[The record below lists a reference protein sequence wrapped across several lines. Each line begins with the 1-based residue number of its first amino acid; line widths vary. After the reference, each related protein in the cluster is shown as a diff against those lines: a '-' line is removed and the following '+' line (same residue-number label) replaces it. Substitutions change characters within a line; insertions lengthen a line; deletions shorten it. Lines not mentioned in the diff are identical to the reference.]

1 MTFMCLSVWL
11 GCSSIDWHQSGPWG
25 QEVRV
30 GGRGGAIK
38 GHVLRSGLTDT
49 PGLKMASISWEGGQ
63 LCAIRQR
70 GQTATEPPQPA
81 SYSVKSPLLMHLS
94 CDSKTPAVNT
104 DFVCLSA
111 SMRTRIIVLV
121 CADNFVTLT
130 LWFGHVTSTKIVFP
144 LNTWKRGV
152 KKTNNNIVTTRKPY
166 VISHSWI
173 IHFSSPAT
181 TQSHTSTY
189 RQI

>member
-1 MTFMCLSVWL
+1 MKWEWGHDISACLSVWL

-30 GGRGGAIK
+30 GGRGAAIK
-38 GHVLRSGLTDT
+38 GHVLGSGLTDA
-49 PGLKMASISWEGGQ
+49 PGLKMASIRWEGRQ
-63 LCAIRQR
+63 LCAIWQR

-94 CDSKTPAVNT
+94 CDSKTLNM

-111 SMRTRIIVLV
+111 SMRTRIILLV

-130 LWFGHVTSTKIVFP
+130 LWFGHVTSTKIVSP
-144 LNTWKRGV
+144 LNTE
-152 KKTNNNIVTTRKPY
+152 KPT
-166 VISHSWI
+166 
-173 IHFSSPAT
+173 ALLL
-181 TQSHTSTY
+181 QENHTWFHMAG
-189 RQI
+189 